1 MPKNY
6 QNKIIAIAVV
16 VILILPV
23 LYGLIRQYFF
33 R

>member
-6 QNKIIAIAVV
+6 QNKLIAIIVV
-16 VILILPV
+16 LLLILPV